1 MVIHASVYV
10 DLNLKNHYLLLGGEQ
25 LCISAELYGEMGA
38 ILFENPACI
47 VLHRARRGSL
57 MQEILEELLDT
68 ELMPLDSLAGEYFGL
83 LILPVDCQGE
93 FWFINGH
100 SL

>member
-1 MVIHASVYV
+1 
-10 DLNLKNHYLLLGGEQ
+10 
-25 LCISAELYGEMGA
+25 
-38 ILFENPACI
+38 
-47 VLHRARRGSL
+47 